1 MRCRVVLLLSV
12 PIMTLSTTA
21 RAEEPIP
28 YGAPINLETA
38 LKVVAAAEVEAK
50 KQNWPVAIT
59 VVDYAG
65 FLVAFHRLDNT
76 QLGSVEVSLEKAKT
90 SALFRRATRT
100 YEDTLAQG
108 GANLKV
114 LRVPALPIEGGL
126 PIIRDGKIIGAIG
139 VSGVKSTE
147 DAQVARGPWPRWKGR
162 RPQIP
167 EGREGGA
174 APQVKNH
181 RSDGATTAS
190 PPTIQRT
197 VRTVRSARRVHA
209 QAGETPWTGT
219 DAKESFDIP

>member
-1 MRCRVVLLLSV
+1 MRRYVILLLPAV
-12 PIMTLSTTA
+12 IVIQLPAMA
-21 RAEEPIP
+21 QEPIP

-59 VVDYAG
+59 VVDSAG

-76 QLGSVEVSLEKAKT
+76 QLGSVEVSLEKAKS

-114 LRVPALPIEGGL
+114 LRSPAMPIEGGL
-126 PIIRDGKIIGAIG
+126 PILRDGKIIGAIG

-147 DAQVARGPWPRWKGR
+147 DAQVARAGL
-162 RPQIP
+162 
-167 EGREGGA
+167 A
-174 APQVKNH
+174 AV
-181 RSDGATTAS
+181 
-190 PPTIQRT
+190 
-197 VRTVRSARRVHA
+197 
-209 QAGETPWTGT
+209 
-219 DAKESFDIP
+219 ESKP